1 VTNVISMFKTVD
13 VPVLWDGDLVIDT
26 ARVAV
31 LILSAA
37 ILSGGAALTVGVFAV
52 PEANGTGMDYG
63 LDTNGNGR
71 YDWLVVLA
79 PVNLPESGI
88 WDIAG
93 TVLTTTMPSGGS
105 CGNVYGTRQLGAFEP
120 PAETVY
126 PIAYVYE
133 RYFFESGAQS
143 VRLAFPGTDLFRA
156 GIDGPYRVDASL
168 SLSGGIIY
176 DMIGIL
182 PGPSPPHVTWTGTTH
197 AYRASDFEELVRPV
211 AFTGGHADAP
221 VHVDDDGLY
230 DLLELRADVKVNV
243 PGTYSLNGVLMER
256 PPATGE
262 YGYRSVAYAYRDVRL
277 DSRDTSVLLR
287 FRGDQIR
294 MAGIDGPWDF
304 SLTLYGSG
312 PIIYGDANVTS
323 GSWGS
328 PVVAY
333 PESLCG
339 TTSPYRAADF
349 DDTVEILRYTGV
361 FEESTVD
368 HDGDGLADLLIVR
381 AEVDVLLPAGFDFQG
396 LLSSED
402 ESRAI
407 SSFFAQA
414 WLTEGLGWTEWT
426 FPGSDIRASGLDG
439 PYLARLSITPS
450 VGGIDPMIT
459 YRTKAYLHTEFEDV
473 GSNRSAY
480 WIATLRAGAS
490 DRTTLWIG
498 VDVQRGND
506 SLTYVI
512 YDTLTVAV
520 IDSAGTVVYRVVERV
535 ELPSGGSVQSFAYSV
550 GLGTGT
556 YTVVAILGPE
566 DGPVDAQR
574 ILVTL

>member
-1 VTNVISMFKTVD
+1 MFKTVD

-52 PEANGTGMDYG
+52 PEANGDGTDYG
-63 LDTNGNGR
+63 LDTDGNGL

-79 PVNLPESGI
+79 PVNVPEAGI

-93 TVLTTTMPSGGS
+93 IVLTTTMPSGGS
-105 CGNVYGTRQLGAFEP
+105 CGNVYGTRPVGVFEIP
-120 PAETVY
+120 PETVY

-133 RYFFESGAQS
+133 RYFFEAGAQS
-143 VRLAFPGTDLFRA
+143 IRLAFPGTDLFRA

-168 SLSGGIIY
+168 SLTGGIVY
-176 DMIGIL
+176 DMIGIW
-182 PGPSPPHVTWTGTTH
+182 PGPIPPTVTWTGTTQ
-197 AYRASDFEELVRPV
+197 AYRASDFEEPVRPV
-211 AFTGGHADAP
+211 AFTGGYSDSP

-230 DLLELRADVKVNV
+230 DLLELRADVKVSV

-262 YGYRSVAYAYRDVRL
+262 YGYRSIAYAYRDVRL
-277 DSRDTSVLLR
+277 DSHDTSVLLR

-312 PIIYGDANVTS
+312 PIIYGDGNVTPGLS
-323 GSWGS
+323 TG
-328 PVVAY
+328 PVAAY

-339 TTSPYRAADF
+339 TTLGYRAADF
-349 DDTVEILRYTGV
+349 DDTMEILRYTGV

-368 HDGDGLADLLIVR
+368 YDGDLLADLLVVR
-381 AEVDVLLPAGFDFQG
+381 AEVDVLQSAGFDFQG
-396 LLSSED
+396 TLSSED
-402 ESRAI
+402 GSQSI
-407 SSFFAQA
+407 GSFFAQA
-414 WLTEGLGWTEWT
+414 WLAEGLGWTEWT
-426 FPGSDIRASGLDG
+426 FPGPDIRASGLDG
-439 PYLARLSITPS
+439 PYIARLSITPS
-450 VGGIDPMIT
+450 AGGIDPVTT
-459 YRTKAYLHTEFEDV
+459 YRTKAYLHTEFEEA

-480 WIATLRAGAS
+480 WIAGVRAGALNG
-490 DRTTLWIG
+490 TTLRIE

-506 SLTYVI
+506 LLTYVI

-520 IDSAGTVVYRVVERV
+520 IDSAGAVVYRVVERV
-535 ELPSGGSVQSFAYSV
+535 ELPSGGSIQSFAYLV
-550 GLGTGT
+550 GLGRGT
-556 YTVVAILGPE
+556 YTVLAILGPE
-566 DGPVDAQR
+566 DHPVDTQR
-574 ILVTL
+574 LLVTL